1 MESTNEPLIKQ
12 KKKESKIPLILFF
25 ITFFAKL
32 FIIIYLLLTKLPK
45 RPTKFIDLHLHLD
58 GAITIDIAKKLAK
71 LQNIPL
77 ECKNDEELQSKLSVK
92 EDCESLNEFLDCFTL
107 ANSLLQTKEGIS
119 EAIKLIAENIYN
131 HGVIYAEIRF
141 APQKHKEKG
150 LSQEDA
156 IKAALDGLNKIKE
169 NKIPIKINLILCF
182 MRGDNNDEDNKETLK
197 LAEKYLVKDNG
208 VVAVD
213 LAGAEA
219 LFKTHKYEELFKE
232 VKKFGIPF
240 TIHAGEADGP
250 ESVKKAIEFGAA
262 RIGHGTRAYFDK
274 NVLELIIEKGIF
286 LEMCPTSNRLTR
298 AIENMKEYPFMDYL
312 KQGIFVTLNTDDMGI
327 ERTTIQKEFEYMEKE
342 FNLNYEQEKI
352 ILLNS
357 VNAAFTSDGVKE
369 ELKKQLGL

>member
-1 MESTNEPLIKQ
+1 MESTNESLLKR
-12 KKKESKIPLILFF
+12 KKNESKIPLFLFF
-25 ITFFAKL
+25 LTSFLKL
-32 FIIIYLLLTKLPK
+32 SAIIYFLITKFTK
-45 RPTKFIDLHLHLD
+45 KVTKFIDLHLHLD
-58 GAITIDIAKKLAK
+58 GAITVDIAKKLSK

-77 ECKNDEELQSKLSVK
+77 EAKTDEELESMLSVG
-92 EDCESLNEFLDCFTL
+92 ENCTSLNEFLHCFSVP
-107 ANSLLQTKEGIS
+107 NSLLQTKEGIS
-119 EAIKLIAENIYN
+119 EGIKLIAENIYS

-150 LSQEDA
+150 LSQEDVV
-156 IKAALDGLNKIKE
+156 KAALEGLEKIKQS
-169 NKIPIKINLILCF
+169 KIPIHVNIILCF
-182 MRGDNNDEDNKETLK
+182 MRGDKNDEHNKETLK
-197 LAEKYLVKDNG
+197 LAKKYLVKDGG

-219 LFKTHKYEELFKE
+219 LYKTDKYEELFKE
-232 VKKFGIPF
+232 VKKLGIPF
-240 TIHAGEADGP
+240 TIHAGEAAGP

-274 NVLELIIEKGIF
+274 SVIELIKEKGIF
-286 LEMCPTSNRLTR
+286 LEMCPTSNKQTH
-298 AIENMKEYPFMDYL
+298 AVDNMKEYPFMDYL
-312 KQGIFVTLNTDDMGI
+312 KQGIFVTLNTDDMGV

-357 VNAAFTSDGVKE
+357 VNAAFTTQEVKE